1 MSTQTASR
9 VSLPTATWNVDPAHS
24 QVEFRVKH
32 VGIATFKGRF
42 TAFDGV
48 IRTEDDNVASVE
60 GTVDVTS
67 IRTND
72 ERLDGHLQSP
82 DFFDAENHPKI
93 TVKTTGPAEASGD
106 GLRLRAD
113 LTIRGITKPVE
124 FDVRIEGHGVDPW
137 GNERIALAGLAE
149 IDRTDWNITWNTL
162 LENGSQYLGERVTL
176 VLDAEAIRQAA

>member
-1 MSTQTASR
+1 MSTQTPSR
-9 VSLPTATWNVDPAHS
+9 VSLPTATWSVDPAHS

-42 TAFDGV
+42 AAFEGT
-48 IRTEDDNVASVE
+48 IRTEDDSIASVE
-60 GTVDVTS
+60 GSVDVS
-67 IRTND
+67 SVRTND
-72 ERLDGHLQSP
+72 ERLDGHLQSA
-82 DFFDAENHPKI
+82 DFFDAENHPNI
-93 TVKTTGPAEASGD
+93 TVKTLGPAEATDG

-124 FDVRIEGHGVDPW
+124 FDLRIEGHGVDPW
-137 GNERIALAGLAE
+137 GNERIALAALAE

-176 VLDAEAIRQAA
+176 ALDAEAVRQAA

>member
-1 MSTQTASR
+1 MSTQTPSR
-9 VSLPTATWNVDPAHS
+9 VALPTGTWNVDPAHS

-32 VGIATFKGRF
+32 TGIATFKGRF

-48 IRTEDDNVASVE
+48 IKTEDDSIASVE
-60 GTVDVTS
+60 GSVDVTS

-93 TVKTTGPAEASGD
+93 QVKTTGPAVETD
-106 GLRLRAD
+106 RGLKLTAD
-113 LTIRGITKPVE
+113 LSIRGITKPVE
-124 FDVRIEGHGVDPW
+124 FDVQVEGHGVDPW
-137 GNERIALAGLAE
+137 GNERIALAAQAE
-149 IDRTDWNITWNTL
+149 IDRNEWDITWNTL
-162 LENGSQYLGERVTL
+162 LENGSKYLGERVTL